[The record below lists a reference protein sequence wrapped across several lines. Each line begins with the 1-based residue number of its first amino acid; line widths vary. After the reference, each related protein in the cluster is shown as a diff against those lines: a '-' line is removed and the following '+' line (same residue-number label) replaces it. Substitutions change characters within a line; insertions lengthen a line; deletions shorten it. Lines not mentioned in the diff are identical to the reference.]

1 MTLRKKH
8 IILSLALCLCFGQV
22 FGQSSDTIVVKD
34 TVQMLDTTAL
44 TPIIS
49 LTAKEIKAKQKEA
62 NRILKEK
69 KAAEKKAI
77 IKAKREA
84 LLQEQNP
91 IKDTL
96 VTDSVSIDT
105 SSVSSVQTPK
115 APSYTESLDTLV
127 MPNMEYFTIDDSTMM
142 AEGRILKAPPAK
154 KERNAAHAAFLS
166 ALIPGAGQ
174 IYGRSQWWMAPIFIG
189 GMTGTMMAVSWY
201 NTYYNDFR
209 NEYKYRINT
218 GKVNSFEYFDNDAL
232 VNRMQQAEQQRDL
245 WILATA
251 GIYLLN
257 ILHANVAVQLS
268 EFKTQRKHREAL
280 EREEIM
286 KTLTFQP
293 AIIAPGAGI
302 DRNAAPGM
310 SITLSF

>member
-8 IILSLALCLCFGQV
+8 IILFIVLCLCFEVHGQV
-22 FGQSSDTIVVKD
+22 ADTISVKD
-34 TVQMLDTTAL
+34 SVMVADTVSELEQIVLS
-44 TPIIS
+44 P
-49 LTAKEIKAKQKEA
+49 KELKAKQKEA
-62 NRILKEK
+62 DRILKEK
-69 KAAEKKAI
+69 RSAEKKAR
-77 IKAKREA
+77 IKTAREA
-84 LLQEQNP
+84 LLAKEEIP
-91 IKDTL
+91 TDTL
-96 VTDSVSIDT
+96 VTDTTGTDIPDT
-105 SSVSSVQTPK
+105 VEVAK
-115 APSYTESLDTLV
+115 KPSYTESLDTLV
-127 MPNMEYFTIDDSTMM
+127 MPDMEYFTIDDSTMM
-142 AEGRILKAPPAK
+142 AEGKILKAPPAK
-154 KERNAAHAAFLS
+154 KERNPAHAAFLS

-174 IYGRSQWWMAPIFIG
+174 IYGRAQWWMAPIFWG

-201 NTYYNDFR
+201 NSYYNDFR
-209 NEYKYRINT
+209 TEYKYRINT

-293 AIIAPGAGI
+293 TIITPGTGI
-302 DRNAAPGM
+302 DRNAAPGL
-310 SITLSF
+310 SLTLSF